1 MARLPMEMDPSSA
14 VREGEMPMSIEIDG
28 ETKYMTPSEI
38 RALETGSD
46 ASPTLTPNPN
56 SDIKLVEDLM
66 RTIDPRS
73 VVREGEVNQ
82 ALATGGAADSLLP
95 LLESLKNGTK
105 LSDENRESILFQIQ
119 SLDPRSTVRE
129 GEMPMMGEEDKNLFM
144 SLMNKGIPED
154 MIIDIMAD
162 SKVPVMGGGGMDIA
176 TSGMINPAEFGGLPK
191 TGSSPASGN
200 PSMQTSPAT
209 GNPTGMNQN
218 DMAMYLQ
225 NKVSEIKGRTG
236 GSQGLGA
243 LSGVN
248 SKMATIVDPNDL
260 RGRPPKPDPYPES
273 PYGIKN
279 PLNPANQPPNIPI
292 KTS

>member
-1 MARLPMEMDPSSA
+1 MARLEGDIEQMVTGADGKSYSVGSPEMLTDAQKAEIGSGISS
-14 VREGEMPMSIEIDG
+14 P
-28 ETKYMTPSEI
+28 
-38 RALETGSD
+38 
-46 ASPTLTPNPN
+46 
-56 SDIKLVEDLM
+56 SDINM
-66 RTIDPRS
+66 
-73 VVREGEVNQ
+73 GEEAIPAEQNM
-82 ALATGGAADSLLP
+82 G
-95 LLESLKNGTK
+95 LESM
-105 LSDENRESILFQIQ
+105 SD
-119 SLDPRSTVRE
+119 
-129 GEMPMMGEEDKNLFM
+129 MPMMSEEEKRVFTELF
-144 SLMNKGIPED
+144 KRGVPED
-154 MIIDIMAD
+154 MIIDIMA
-162 SKVPVMGGGGMDIA
+162 SAKVGA
-176 TSGMINPAEFGGLPK
+176 TIPATAVNPAEFGGLPK

-225 NKVSEIKGRTG
+225 NKVAEIKGRTG
-236 GSQGLGA
+236 GSQGMGA